1 MGPEPLTIRPEQLA
15 RQLSRTRR
23 AIKNAL
29 LDQNLI
35 AGLGNIYVDESL
47 FGAQI
52 HPLARA
58 DRLTADQIRRLSRA
72 IKSTLRRALRHRG
85 STLRDYVD
93 AEGAAGS
100 FQKLHRVY
108 DREGLPCLNCGESIE
123 RIVVGARS
131 THFCP
136 ACQPKKRNTPDR
148 RNHSRITAQ

>member
-1 MGPEPLTIRPEQLA
+1 MGPEPLTLRPKQLA
-15 RQLSRTRR
+15 QRLSNTRR

-47 FGAQI
+47 HAAGV
-52 HPLARA
+52 HPLTPANELDWPA
-58 DRLTADQIRRLSRA
+58 VLRLNRG

-93 AEGAAGS
+93 AEGGPGA

-108 DREGLPCLNCGESIE
+108 DRAGQPCRECKSSIV
-123 RIVVGARS
+123 RIVLGGRS
-131 THFCP
+131 TCFCP
-136 ACQPKKRNTPDR
+136 KCQR
-148 RNHSRITAQ
+148 A